1 MRELLD
7 SNGWPEFDNCDRPR
21 EGSEGGTDEVS
32 EYVNMDVSRYGH
44 EEVAGEQANAHSIR
58 RDLQNQSDE
67 TPPWVG
73 DETSESTSG
82 TGTSEYFW
90 SDIRAMPRPH
100 ERIWMTMNVVRCQ
113 YHLLLPSS
121 TTCHRDWIGG
131 GHNNASSRLR
141 DCN

>member
-1 MRELLD
+1 VE
-7 SNGWPEFDNCDRPR
+7 
-21 EGSEGGTDEVS
+21 EVS
-32 EYVNMDVSRYGH
+32 VYVKMVVSMYGYDVVGGEHAQHSRRRR
-44 EEVAGEQANAHSIR
+44 R

-67 TPPWVG
+67 TPLWVTQLGELG
-73 DETSESTSG
+73 DETGESTSG

-90 SDIRAMPRPH
+90 NDIRAMPRPR
-100 ERIWMTMNVVRCQ
+100 ERIWMTTNVVLCR

-121 TTCHRDWIGG
+121 TISHRDWVRG